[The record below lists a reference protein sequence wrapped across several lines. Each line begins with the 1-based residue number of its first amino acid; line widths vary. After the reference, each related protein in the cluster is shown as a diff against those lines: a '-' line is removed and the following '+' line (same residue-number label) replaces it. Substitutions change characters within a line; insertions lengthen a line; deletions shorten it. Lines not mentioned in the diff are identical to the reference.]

1 MSTGFLSQNQAML
14 GMLRSYDSGSDEYRL
29 FELNSSDIRYATTL

>member
-14 GMLRSYDSGSDEYRL
+14 CTLRSCDSGSDEYRIL
-29 FELNSSDIRYATTL
+29 KSESDDVRYATAL